1 MITASDLPHGAARRA
16 WSGAKRAF
24 DGARRAVIPAYGIGA
39 LVGIVTGIPVVLCAG
54 AGAIVGI
61 GFGAVH
67 ALRQ

>member
-1 MITASDLPHGAARRA
+1 MISASDLPRQGGARHAA
-16 WSGAKRAF
+16 LRAF

-61 GFGAVH
+61 TFGAVT